1 MTLSAAGTRRVAVIL
16 QAGTA
21 AGIGWQL
28 TLQAGWSW
36 PAALLAGVVAVL
48 AGLAAGIGLAFAMTL
63 RGTGVAHHHRPP
75 PAPAALGS
83 GRLPLRLAEII
94 RCFANEYIAVFR
106 MFNWLQPFC
115 AHRRYVPPA
124 APFAARQMPT
134 VLLVHGYACNHAV
147 WLDLQPALAAAGYP
161 CEAIDLEPVLG
172 DLDDYAD
179 VLRRHIGQVKANTG
193 QPPLLV
199 CHSMGGLVARA
210 ALARAGENLG
220 AGVVTLGT
228 PHHGCAL
235 ARFGAGRNARQMR
248 CGSPWLTAL
257 AKAETPALRT
267 RMVSIFSWHD
277 SISGPPC
284 TSWLD
289 GAQHK
294 ALAGIGHVSLLR
306 DPRALAAVVEAL
318 AALRTT
324 AS

>member
-1 MTLSAAGTRRVAVIL
+1 MTLSAAGARRVAVTL
-16 QAGTA
+16 QAATA

-28 TLQAGWSW
+28 TQYAGWSW
-36 PAALLAGVVAVL
+36 PVALLAGIAAVL
-48 AGLAAGIGLAFAMTL
+48 AGLALGIGLAFAMTL
-63 RGTGVAHHHRPP
+63 RGTGVARHRRPP
-75 PAPAALGS
+75 PAPAGLAS
-83 GRLPLRLAEII
+83 GRLPLRPAEAI

-115 AHRRYVPPA
+115 SHRPYVQRA
-124 APFAARQMPT
+124 DTFAACQMPT

-172 DLDDYAD
+172 DLDDYANA
-179 VLRRHIGQVKANTG
+179 LRRHISQVKARTG

-210 ALARAGENLG
+210 ALARSGEDLC

-235 ARFGAGRNARQMR
+235 ARFGAGRNSWQMR
-248 CGSPWLTAL
+248 CGSPWLRAL
-257 AKAETPALRT
+257 AEAEAPALRT
-267 RMVSIFSWHD
+267 RLVSIFSWHD
-277 SISGPPC
+277 SIAGPPC

-289 GAQHK
+289 GAQHQT
-294 ALAGIGHVSLLR
+294 LAGIGHVSLLR
-306 DPRALAAVVEAL
+306 DPRAITAVLNAL
-318 AALRTT
+318 ASLRTT
-324 AS
+324 RS

>member
-1 MTLSAAGTRRVAVIL
+1 MTLSAAGTRRVAVTL
-16 QAGTA
+16 QAATG

-28 TLQAGWSW
+28 TQQAGWNW
-36 PAALLAGVVAVL
+36 PVALLAGIMVVL
-48 AGLAAGIGLAFAMTL
+48 AGLAAGIGLAFAMTR
-63 RGTGVAHHHRPP
+63 RGTGVARHQRPP
-75 PAPAALGS
+75 PAPAGLAS
-83 GRLPLRLAEII
+83 GRLPLRLPEAI
-94 RCFANEYIAVFR
+94 RCFASEYIAVFR

-115 AHRRYVPPA
+115 SHRRYVPPA
-124 APFAARQMPT
+124 DTSAARQTPT

-147 WLDLQPALAAAGYP
+147 WLDLQPALAASGYP

-179 VLRRHIGQVKANTG
+179 ALRRHIGQVRARTG
-193 QPPLLV
+193 RPPLLV

-210 ALARAGENLG
+210 ALARSGESLG

-235 ARFGAGRNARQMR
+235 ARYGAGRNAWQMR
-248 CGSPWLTAL
+248 CGSPWLRAL
-257 AKAETPALRT
+257 AEAEPPVLRT
-267 RMVSIFSWHD
+267 RIVSIFSWHD
-277 SISGPPC
+277 SIAGPPG

-294 ALAGIGHVSLLR
+294 ALSGIGHVSLLR
-306 DPRALAAVVEAL
+306 DPRSVTAVLEAL
-318 AALRTT
+318 ASLRAT